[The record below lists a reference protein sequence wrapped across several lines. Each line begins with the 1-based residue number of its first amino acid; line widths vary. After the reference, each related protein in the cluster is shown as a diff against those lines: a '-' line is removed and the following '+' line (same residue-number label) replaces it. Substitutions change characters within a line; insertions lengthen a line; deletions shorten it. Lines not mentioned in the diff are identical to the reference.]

1 MEGYANFINF
11 MNYASWAVSP
21 SGSAWYHDLVCQDRG
36 DRDIRK
42 AAMEMYD
49 QRSCQVTLVELHA
62 HEEYIEKTGGEYSLL
77 YVKDGCALIQSGEDR
92 FVVPERMLTV
102 RRLSDRSGE
111 SFGSMARTIAGKDGA
126 DAPGLEVL
134 EDTATLQE
142 YRGKLAD
149 NAGQIQKVLDEAEA
163 VRKRKE
169 EEVEA
174 FRRELDKKYAGQVAE
189 LEEQKALMEA
199 KKAELE
205 RRMYFLETQIYAV
218 QCFLGETVRFVKLC
232 SGRRAPRLSFLV
244 VNQKF
249 RFLDEE
255 LGKYFALSEVDGD
268 DAGLFEDIL
277 KNRED
282 IRELFCPTEK
292 GISFVRISREGI
304 GYAASDQ
311 VANVLKTYRKFR
323 GKMTAVLVRDG
334 ENLYIGWADEEK
346 ISVSGEKVFNRPGTS
361 VSYSSLDDEK
371 EMERV
376 DPESTEKD
384 MVSRYFLY
392 AILQGLLKRGDII
405 SVPRGSEM
413 GLSSSLVRFA
423 SGEGG
428 IEEKRYPPLT
438 DLIAK
443 YSAPAEKG
451 DMVLTL
457 LRVTRD
463 DLYRSTRN
471 MSYNNNRGRGER
483 NLTHDVSIPD
493 CSVKQINLVTHEY
506 AATVLCR
513 CSEEKEETKHTCE
526 LPRKMD
532 PEEAL
537 QYIASKTWDFSEKYS
552 RSLQK
557 RIRRYPVSVSEV
569 SDTPHC
575 YISCVKEYCR
585 GQYDSTVKKARA
597 NLEVFSDEY
606 INLTFLNSVWVAYA
620 ISHQNIGTIQAGNK
634 DIDSYA
640 HLIKYLQKAL
650 DFLKKREEEEAE
662 LLGAYIDV
670 GACPEWPVY
679 LSEWKFGQGIHA
691 VNKRNARKA
700 AGYIVWRMS

>member
-1 MEGYANFINF
+1 
-11 MNYASWAVSP
+11 
-21 SGSAWYHDLVCQDRG
+21 
-36 DRDIRK
+36 
-42 AAMEMYD
+42 
-49 QRSCQVTLVELHA
+49 
-62 HEEYIEKTGGEYSLL
+62 
-77 YVKDGCALIQSGEDR
+77 
-92 FVVPERMLTV
+92 
-102 RRLSDRSGE
+102 
-111 SFGSMARTIAGKDGA
+111 
-126 DAPGLEVL
+126 
-134 EDTATLQE
+134 
-142 YRGKLAD
+142 
-149 NAGQIQKVLDEAEA
+149 
-163 VRKRKE
+163 
-169 EEVEA
+169 
-174 FRRELDKKYAGQVAE
+174 
-189 LEEQKALMEA
+189 
-199 KKAELE
+199 
-205 RRMYFLETQIYAV
+205 
-218 QCFLGETVRFVKLC
+218 
-232 SGRRAPRLSFLV
+232 
-244 VNQKF
+244 
-249 RFLDEE
+249 
-255 LGKYFALSEVDGD
+255 
-268 DAGLFEDIL
+268 
-277 KNRED
+277 
-282 IRELFCPTEK
+282 
-292 GISFVRISREGI
+292 
-304 GYAASDQ
+304 
-311 VANVLKTYRKFR
+311 
-323 GKMTAVLVRDG
+323 
-334 ENLYIGWADEEK
+334 
-346 ISVSGEKVFNRPGTS
+346 
-361 VSYSSLDDEK
+361 
-371 EMERV
+371 
-376 DPESTEKD
+376 
-384 MVSRYFLY
+384 
-392 AILQGLLKRGDII
+392 
-405 SVPRGSEM
+405 
-413 GLSSSLVRFA
+413 
-423 SGEGG
+423 
-428 IEEKRYPPLT
+428 
-438 DLIAK
+438 
-443 YSAPAEKG
+443 
-451 DMVLTL
+451 MVLTL